1 MTMGIADTQEKV
13 MNACHLV
20 SPYRSAEPAA
30 YAAHTK
36 SSRKRPIG
44 ARLQKSARACAPD
57 LMQNLHEDLAQTL
70 CAIKFYLEGLS
81 QNELP
86 GAHIASSIAALQSA
100 IRQLSSLAVRAD
112 PPSLPAPT
120 RPFHKRRYP
129 AFLETRPGGI

>member
-1 MTMGIADTQEKV
+1 MKPTRSSWTEAPWDD
-13 MNACHLV
+13 
-20 SPYRSAEPAA
+20 PRSAERKTNVRDGIVRAIPPAEVA
-30 YAAHTK
+30 G
-36 SSRKRPIG
+36 R
-44 ARLQKSARACAPD
+44 CAPG
-57 LMQNLHEDLAQTL
+57 LQHNLHEDLAQTL